1 MLDNGIA
8 FAIGALVL
16 FGLSDLIYK
25 RAALRGVPTHQLML
39 IQSWTYGVL
48 ILIYGGLTGTLIF
61 TAASLWGAVAGVFAF
76 TGFYN
81 FAKSLQKG
89 SISINAPIFRLNF
102 AITATLA
109 MAFLGEALSMMK
121 FVGLALA
128 PIAVWL
134 LAGAAGGAAE
144 RRASAESLVR
154 VLYATLGV
162 GIANFV
168 YKISMAGGSTP
179 AAMLVVQAVIAVTLA
194 SLMAFRE
201 DRFTK
206 PAATTVH
213 HALAAAFLLAG
224 AFVFL
229 LEGLARGEAS
239 VIVPIAQL
247 GLIVSSLLGI
257 FVMRE
262 AATGRKLVGILFA
275 IGALVALAS
284 I

>member
-1 MLDNGIA
+1 MLQSGIP

-25 RAALRGVPTHQLML
+25 RAAMSGVPTHQLMM
-39 IQSWTYGVL
+39 IQSWTYSVL
-48 ILIYGGLTGTLIF
+48 ILIYGWLTGTLIF
-61 TAASLWGAVAGVFAF
+61 SAASLWGAVAGVFAF
-76 TGFYN
+76 AGFYN

-89 SISINAPIFRLNF
+89 SVSINAPIFRLNF

-109 MAFLGEALSMMK
+109 MVFLGEALSPMK

-134 LAGAAGGAAE
+134 LAGAAGGATE

-168 YKISMAGGSTP
+168 YKISMAAGSTP
-179 AAMLVVQAVIAVTLA
+179 AGMLAVQAVIAVTLA
-194 SLMAFRE
+194 SFMAYRE
-201 DRFTK
+201 DRFAK
-206 PAATTVH
+206 PSRITVR
-213 HALAAAFLLAG
+213 HALVAAVLLAG
-224 AFVFL
+224 AFVLL
-229 LEGLARGEAS
+229 LEALARGEAS

-247 GLIVSSLLGI
+247 GLIVSSLLGM
-257 FVMRE
+257 FVMHE
-262 AATGRKLVGILFA
+262 ATTGRKLVGILFA

>member
-1 MLDNGIA
+1 MLDNGIP

-16 FGLSDLIYK
+16 FGLSDVVYK
-25 RAALRGVPTHQLML
+25 RAAIQGVPTHQLMMV
-39 IQSWTYGVL
+39 QSWTYGVL
-48 ILIYGGLTGTLIF
+48 ILIYGELTGTLVF

-81 FAKSLQKG
+81 FARSLRQG

-102 AITATLA
+102 AITASLA
-109 MAFLGEALSMMK
+109 MVFLGEALTTMK

-134 LAGAAGGAAE
+134 LAGAAGGTAE

-162 GIANFV
+162 GIANFI

-194 SLMAFRE
+194 SFMAYRE
-201 DRFTK
+201 DRFAK
-206 PAATTVH
+206 PNAVTVR
-213 HALAAAFLLAG
+213 HALTAAFLLAA

-247 GLIVSSLLGI
+247 GLIVSSLLGM

>member
-1 MLDNGIA
+1 MLENGIP

-16 FGLSDLIYK
+16 FGFSDLIYK
-25 RAALRGVPTHQLML
+25 SAAMARVPTHQLMM
-39 IQSWTYGVL
+39 IQSWTYSVF
-48 ILIYGGLTGTLIF
+48 IVFYGHYTGTLVF

-76 TGFYN
+76 AGFYN

-89 SISINAPIFRLNF
+89 SVSINAPIFRLNF

-109 MAFLGEALSMMK
+109 MVFLSESVTTTK
-121 FVGLALA
+121 FIGLALA
-128 PIAVWL
+128 PVAVWL

-154 VLYATLGV
+154 VLLATLGV

-168 YKISMAGGSTP
+168 YKISMAAGSTP
-179 AAMLVVQAVIAVTLA
+179 AAMLVVQAVIAVSLA
-194 SLMAFRE
+194 SIMAFRE

-206 PAATTVH
+206 PGATTVR
-213 HALAAAFLLAG
+213 HALAAAVVLAA
-224 AFVFL
+224 AFVCL

-247 GLIVSSLLGI
+247 GLIVSSLLGM
-257 FVMRE
+257 FVMHE

-275 IGALVALAS
+275 VGALVALAS
-284 I
+284 V

>member
-1 MLDNGIA
+1 MFDNGIL

-25 RAALRGVPTHQLML
+25 RAALVGVPVHQLMMV
-39 IQSWTYGVL
+39 QSWSYGVL
-48 ILIYGGLTGTLIF
+48 ILLYGWVTGTLTF
-61 TAASLWGAVAGVFAF
+61 TTASLWGAVAGVFAF
-76 TGFYN
+76 AGFYN
-81 FAKSLQKG
+81 FARSLQKG
-89 SISINAPIFRLNF
+89 SVSINAPIFRLNF
-102 AITATLA
+102 AITAALA
-109 MAFLGEALSMMK
+109 MLFLGESLAAMK
-121 FVGLALA
+121 VVGLALA
-128 PIAVWL
+128 PIAIWL
-134 LAGAAGGAAE
+134 LAGASGGAAE
-144 RRASAESLVR
+144 RRASAESLVQ
-154 VLYATLGV
+154 VLIATLGV

-168 YKISMAGGSTP
+168 YKISMGGGSTP
-179 AAMLVVQAVIAVTLA
+179 AAMLVVQAVVAVSLA
-194 SLMAFRE
+194 TSMAIRN
-201 DRFTK
+201 DGLAR
-206 PAATTVH
+206 PSSTTIR
-213 HALAAAFLLAG
+213 HALVAAVLLAV

>member
-1 MLDNGIA
+1 MFDNGIP
-8 FAIGALVL
+8 FALAALVL
-16 FGLSDLIYK
+16 FGLSDLVYK
-25 RAALRGVPTHQLML
+25 RAAMSGVPTHQLMMV
-39 IQSWTYGVL
+39 QSWTYGVL
-48 ILIYGGLTGTLIF
+48 ILCYGWSTGSLEF
-61 TAASLWGAVAGVFAF
+61 APASLWGAVAGVFAF

-89 SISINAPIFRLNF
+89 SVSINAPIFRLNF
-102 AITATLA
+102 AITAALA
-109 MAFLGEALSMMK
+109 MALLGESLGTMKIIGLS
-121 FVGLALA
+121 LA

-134 LAGAAGGAAE
+134 LAGAGGGAAE

-154 VLYATLGV
+154 VLVATVGV
-162 GIANFV
+162 GIANFI

-179 AAMLVVQAVIAVTLA
+179 AAMLVVQAAVAVALA
-194 SLMAFRE
+194 TIMVARLDGFAR
-201 DRFTK
+201 
-206 PAATTVH
+206 PNNATIR
-213 HALAAAFLLAG
+213 HALAAASLLAG
-224 AFVFL
+224 AFVLL
-229 LEGLARGEAS
+229 LEGLTRGEAS

-262 AATGRKLVGILFA
+262 AATGRKVIGILFA